1 MKISHTLEIFSE
13 NCWSVLLEKKK
24 ENMTNLR
31 RNNHFIS
38 PPWLTPEDSPCQQIW
53 KCRTGSSI
61 ESDLNQICRA
71 CITSARINFCSNS
84 GTSVTILWGYN
95 VHKINKHCSFR
106 WSTLLPYYV
115 TQVGS
120 TPKYLGTK
128 PARGTARKF
137 LVEIKHLR
145 FRNGSRQGNRKNIN
159 IWQCFSYY
167 CHLRTTMLRK
177 IWRVTWCT

>member
-1 MKISHTLEIFSE
+1 MKISHSLEIFSE
-13 NCWSVLLEKKK
+13 NCWFEPLEKKK
-24 ENMTNLR
+24 ENITILR

-38 PPWLTPEDSPCQQIW
+38 PPWMTPEDSPCQQIW

-145 FRNGSRQGNRKNIN
+145 FRNGRRQGSRKKHQYMTKYQLILPVAKKN
-159 IWQCFSYY
+159 
-167 CHLRTTMLRK
+167 LRK
-177 IWRVTWCT
+177 RWRVTGCT